1 MKKTIALLLAL
12 VFAMTLVSTF
22 TACKKDDPGTTEAPT
37 PSGTPGTPDGSAD
50 GYTITFDSKG
60 GSAVAP
66 VKASAGAEI
75 TAPADPTREGYAF
88 LGWFEST
95 DGGTTLSEKAFVV
108 GIMPARNVT
117 LYAKWGP
124 LTAGNKIYTETDFV
138 VTWGSDEDK
147 ANVLEE
153 MEMTEE
159 QLIAGYRAMGVKLV
173 FDDVTVSLMIPGA
186 EFSKTGLYY
195 SVGADGIIT
204 FFATVEDKASNTAYE
219 GSGLLMSTFIMSA
232 DYKTIIVRGEV
243 RPGTYFDIVLTA
255 S

>member
-22 TACKKDDPGTTEAPT
+22 TACKKDDPGT
-37 PSGTPGTPDGSAD
+37 PDGPAD

-124 LTAGNKIYTETDFV
+124 LTAGNKIYTETDFCGHMGQRRGQSRYSERYGNDRR
-138 VTWGSDEDK
+138 TAHRRLSGHGSE
-147 ANVLEE
+147 
-153 MEMTEE
+153 
-159 QLIAGYRAMGVKLV
+159 
-173 FDDVTVSLMIPGA
+173 
-186 EFSKTGLYY
+186 TGL
-195 SVGADGIIT
+195 
-204 FFATVEDKASNTAYE
+204 
-219 GSGLLMSTFIMSA
+219 
-232 DYKTIIVRGEV
+232 
-243 RPGTYFDIVLTA
+243 
-255 S
+255 